1 MYHKGLISI
10 FAMPQEIDDL
20 HLTLLNL
27 KRNVALLPRDVDFD
41 IDITFCLSE
50 ELTDW
55 ENTKLPMEYFS
66 EKFQSLLPLMDW
78 SKNPRGRV
86 ELGSEVLGCVSQRRW
101 SLERNKDYDFTV
113 WLDTDIFFEDRTL
126 LYLLAG
132 YRAALENGTPN
143 CIVTPTFVRQWDATW
158 DMIVADQYLSKPLD
172 YFKEADIIN
181 DVLMDH
187 GELSMKSI
195 EEFKF
200 AGGWCTLISNSILD
214 LIGVPDSFGHYG
226 LEDTFIMFACGLLKR
241 NGHELNPVQ
250 FVLNNYIAGE
260 NHKHRCNKHLL
271 DMVAS
276 RDRKDEFRQIAQENF
291 NVELIKFKERLRLR

>member
-1 MYHKGLISI
+1 
-10 FAMPQEIDDL
+10 MPQEIDDL

-113 WLDTDIFFEDRTL
+113 WLDTDIFFIWVTVDHNRVV
-126 LYLLAG
+126 
-132 YRAALENGTPN
+132 YR
-143 CIVTPTFVRQWDATW
+143 VT
-158 DMIVADQYLSKPLD
+158 
-172 YFKEADIIN
+172 
-181 DVLMDH
+181 DH
-187 GELSMKSI
+187 T
-195 EEFKF
+195 
-200 AGGWCTLISNSILD
+200 AYPRVTYD
-214 LIGVPDSFGHYG
+214 LV
-226 LEDTFIMFACGLLKR
+226 
-241 NGHELNPVQ
+241 
-250 FVLNNYIAGE
+250 
-260 NHKHRCNKHLL
+260 
-271 DMVAS
+271 
-276 RDRKDEFRQIAQENF
+276 
-291 NVELIKFKERLRLR
+291 